1 MTFRIS
7 NLLWGIKG
15 KILEG
20 DGDSNEKGL
29 EVGVGDFLGGPVGKT
44 LRSQCWGL
52 RFDPWSEN

>member
-1 MTFRIS
+1 M
-7 NLLWGIKG
+7 WGIKG

-44 LRSQCWGL
+44 LRSQCRGPGL
-52 RFDPWSEN
+52 DSWISRDS